1 VNGFL
6 LDTNIIVF
14 SVAAP
19 ERLSASMRRAI
30 DHGPV
35 YLSVLSHWEI
45 FLKSGKG
52 KLDIGDPR
60 SWWQTALERLA
71 ATELPLRPEHVHEI
85 HTLPPIHQDPFD
97 RALVAQAVAEELA
110 LVTADS
116 AVLRYASP
124 RLIVIA

>member
-19 ERLSASMRRAI
+19 ERLSASIRRAI
-30 DHGPV
+30 DQGPV

-60 SWWQTALERLA
+60 IWWQIALETLA
-71 ATELPLRPEHVHEI
+71 AIELPLRPEHVHEI
-85 HTLPPIHQDPFD
+85 HALPPIHQDPFD
-97 RALVAQAVAEELA
+97 RALIAQAIAEDTA
-110 LVTADS
+110 LVTSDS

-124 RLIVIA
+124 RLTVIA